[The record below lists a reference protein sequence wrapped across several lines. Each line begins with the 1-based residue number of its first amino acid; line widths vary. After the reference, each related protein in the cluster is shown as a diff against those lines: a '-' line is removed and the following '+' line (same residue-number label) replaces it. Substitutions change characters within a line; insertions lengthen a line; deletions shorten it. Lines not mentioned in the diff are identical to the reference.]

1 MSIFSDFIPNKYVTF
16 NDKDIPWMTSYVKY
30 KIHCKNSLY
39 LKYLKHGKR
48 NCDYI
53 ELQRSIEEV
62 SEDISKSKEQHYDCL
77 AKTLNNPKINPKTYW
92 AIMKTIYDGKRIPL
106 IPPLLINHK
115 LESDFGEKKI
125 IISTSF
131 LHESVLH

>member
-1 MSIFSDFIPNKYVTF
+1 MNIFSNFIPNKYVNF
-16 NDKDIPWMTSYVKY
+16 NDKDPPWMTNYLKH

-62 SEDISKSKEQHYDCL
+62 SEDISKSKEQYYDCL
-77 AKTLNNPKINPKTYW
+77 AKKLNNLK
-92 AIMKTIYDGKRIPL
+92 L
-106 IPPLLINHK
+106 IPKPIWQ
-115 LESDFGEKKI
+115 
-125 IISTSF
+125 
-131 LHESVLH
+131 